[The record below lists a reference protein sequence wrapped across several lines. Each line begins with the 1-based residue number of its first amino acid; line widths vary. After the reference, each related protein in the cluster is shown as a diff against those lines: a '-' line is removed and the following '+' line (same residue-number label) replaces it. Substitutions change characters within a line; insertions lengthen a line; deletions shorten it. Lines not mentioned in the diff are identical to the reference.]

1 MIAFIYISDSP
12 DTENLL
18 SLVETIY
25 MYRSQ
30 KNFEEEE
37 KLYFFLIDIMRQP
50 MIYAQLTGSC
60 MDKKK
65 DDKGWVP
72 RIGY

>member
-1 MIAFIYISDSP
+1 MEGIEIYVFSKKVLPSFLSVGLFTFYITISYTIFRLFRQSLIPVVPGIYIYDAP

-30 KNFEEEE
+30 KN
-37 KLYFFLIDIMRQP
+37 Y
-50 MIYAQLTGSC
+50 
-60 MDKKK
+60 
-65 DDKGWVP
+65 
-72 RIGY
+72 